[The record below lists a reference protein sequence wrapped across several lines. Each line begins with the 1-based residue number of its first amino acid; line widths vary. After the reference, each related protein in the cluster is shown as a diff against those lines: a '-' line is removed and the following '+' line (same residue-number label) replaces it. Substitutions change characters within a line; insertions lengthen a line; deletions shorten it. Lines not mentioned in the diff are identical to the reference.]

1 MDKKLLTEQDIRT
14 KFITPALL
22 AAGWDRD
29 RQLREDVGLTAGRIR
44 VRSNN
49 MHTRDK
55 KTILRADYVLYQQPN
70 VPLAVVEAKD
80 NKQPIAGGMQQ
91 ALEYAALLDVPF
103 AYSSNGDGFI
113 EHDRT
118 QAHGVIEREIG
129 LADFPSPE
137 ELWRRYCRYKGI
149 ETPTQTKL
157 VSQPYYQSP
166 TSFEPRYYQTVA
178 INRVV
183 EAVAKGATRLMLV
196 MATGTGKTQTA
207 FQIIHRLWKAGAKKR
222 ILFLADRNVLLEQ
235 PFNKDFVPFGKA
247 MTWVKSHHIDTAYE
261 VYLALYQGLTSKD
274 PNPDAQAYR
283 EFSPSFFDLIVVDEC
298 HRGSAKVDSAWRA
311 VLDYFPTATH
321 LGLTATPNEEAERSN
336 TEYFGKAIY
345 TYSLKQGIADGFLA
359 PYKVVRVQLDRDEG
373 WRPEQGHTDANG
385 ELVPDRE
392 YNRTDYDRTLV
403 LGKRTEAVARRVT
416 EFLKASGDRMAKT
429 IVFCQ
434 DREHA
439 GRMRS
444 ALVNFNAGMVQTHPN
459 YVMQLTGG
467 QPNIEGLVEDFTNPK
482 KPVPVIATTSQL
494 LTTGVDTK
502 TVKVIVLDA
511 PIASLTQFKQIIGRG
526 TRIDEDQNKAF
537 FTILDFRHSTK
548 HFADPK
554 FDGEPDEETDVLPGQ
569 PIEPDGNNGNVGQL
583 PDSAGQQPGAPGDG
597 DDSELGPQG
606 KIYVNDVPVDIL
618 RERQLYYTADGK
630 LITESLQDYTRQ
642 QLRGKYAELDAFIA
656 RWRVADT
663 VHELRDELEQQGL
676 LLDELRTEVS
686 MPDLDLFDLLCH
698 VAYDAP
704 PRTRRERAE
713 QVRRRDYFTRFGEQ
727 AREVL
732 GLLLDKYAQDGPDD
746 LDTSKVL
753 ELAPFDTLD
762 TPSRLVKRFGGASQ
776 FRTALR
782 ELRAE
787 IYEAA

>member
-1 MDKKLLTEQDIRT
+1 
-14 KFITPALL
+14 
-22 AAGWDRD
+22 
-29 RQLREDVGLTAGRIR
+29 
-44 VRSNN
+44 

-55 KTILRADYVLYQQPN
+55 KTVLRADYVLYHQPN

-80 NKQPIAGGMQQ
+80 NKQPIGNGMQQ

-103 AYSSNGDGFI
+103 AYSSNGDGFM

-118 QAHGVIEREIG
+118 QAYGVVEREIS

-149 ETPTQTKL
+149 ETPAQTKL

-166 TSFEPRYYQTVA
+166 TSFEPRYYQSVA

-274 PNPDAQAYR
+274 PDPDAQAYR

-298 HRGSAKVDSAWRA
+298 HRGSSKVDSAWRA

-321 LGLTATPNEEAERSN
+321 LGLTATPNDEAERSN
-336 TEYFGKAIY
+336 TDYFGKAIY

-444 ALVNFNAGMVQTHPN
+444 ALVNFNAGMVQIHPS

-554 FDGEPDEETDVLPGQ
+554 FDGEPDEEMDVLPGQ
-569 PIEPDGNNGNVGQL
+569 PIELGGKEGDN
-583 PDSAGQQPGAPGDG
+583 GQQPGSGGRPSAGTGGG
-597 DDSELGPQG
+597 DDQDLGPQE

-618 RERQLYYTADGK
+618 RERQLYYTPDGK

-642 QLRGKYAELDAFIA
+642 QLRGKYTELDAFIA
-656 RWRVADT
+656 RWRAADT
-663 VHELRDELEQQGL
+663 AHELRDELEQQGL

-686 MPDLDLFDLLCH
+686 LPDLDLFDLLCH

-704 PRTRRERAE
+704 PRTRRDRAE

-732 GLLLDKYAQDGPDD
+732 SLLLDKYAKDGPDD
-746 LDTSKVL
+746 LDTGKVL
-753 ELAPFDTLD
+753 ELAPFPDLG
-762 TPSRLVKRFGGASQ
+762 TPTQLVKRFGGAAQ

>member
-14 KFITPALL
+14 KLITPALL
-22 AAGWDRD
+22 SAGWDRD

-49 MHTRDK
+49 MHSRDK
-55 KTILRADYVLYQQPN
+55 KTILRADYVLYHQPN

-80 NKQPIAGGMQQ
+80 NKYPIGSGMQQ

-103 AYSSNGDGFI
+103 VYSSNGDGFM
-113 EHDRT
+113 EHDFT
-118 QAHGVIEREIG
+118 QAHGVLEREIS
-129 LADFPSPE
+129 LEDFPSPA
-137 ELWRRYCRYKGI
+137 ELWQRYCRYKGL
-149 ETPTQTKL
+149 EAPAQSKL
-157 VSQPYYQSP
+157 AGQPYYQSP

-235 PFNKDFVPFGKA
+235 PFNKDFAPFGKA
-247 MTWVKSHHIDTAYE
+247 MTWVKSHHIDKSYE
-261 VYLALYQGLTSKD
+261 VYLALYQGLTSTD
-274 PNPDAQAYR
+274 PDAQAYR
-283 EFSPSFFDLIVVDEC
+283 EFSPGFFDLIVVDEC
-298 HRGSAKVDSAWRA
+298 HRGSSKTDSAWRA

-321 LGLTATPNEEAERSN
+321 LGLTATPSDEADRSN
-336 TEYFGKAIY
+336 TDYFGKAIY

-373 WRPEQGHTDANG
+373 WRPEQGHTDTHG

-392 YNRTDYDRTLV
+392 YNRADYDRTLV
-403 LGKRTEAVARRVT
+403 LGRRTEAVARRVT
-416 EFLKASGDRMAKT
+416 DFLKASGDRMAKT
-429 IVFCQ
+429 IVFCR

-444 ALVNFNAGMVQTHPN
+444 ALINFNQGMVLRHPQ
-459 YVMQLTGG
+459 YVMQLTGR
-467 QPNIEGLVEDFTNPK
+467 QPNIEVLVEDFTNPK

-526 TRIDEDQNKAF
+526 TRIDEEQGKAF
-537 FTILDFRHSTK
+537 FTILDFHHATRL
-548 HFADPK
+548 FADAK
-554 FDGEPDEETDVLPGQ
+554 FDGDPEDVAEVLPGQ
-569 PIEPDGNNGNVGQL
+569 PMPGPGGNPGLPPGPGGQPAGGLHGGPDNDD
-583 PDSAGQQPGAPGDG
+583 PAP
-597 DDSELGPQG
+597 GPQG
-606 KIYVNDVPVDIL
+606 KIYVNDVSVDIL
-618 RERQLYYTADGK
+618 RERQLYYTPDGK

-656 RWRVADT
+656 RWRSADT
-663 VHELRDELEQQGL
+663 AHELRDELEQQGL
-676 LLDELRTEVS
+676 LLDELRIETNL
-686 MPDLDLFDLLCH
+686 PDLDLFDLLCH

-713 QVRRRDYFTRFGEQ
+713 QVRARNYFVRFGEP
-727 AREVL
+727 ARQVL
-732 GLLLDKYAQDGPDD
+732 NLLLDKYAQDGPDD
-746 LDTSKVL
+746 LDTGRVL
-753 ELAPFDTLD
+753 ELSPFDAID
-762 TPSRLVKRFGGASQ
+762 TAAQLVKRFGGAIQ
-776 FRTALR
+776 FRTVLK
-782 ELRAE
+782 ELRQQL
-787 IYEAA
+787 YEAA

>member
-1 MDKKLLTEQDIRT
+1 MDKKQLSEQDIRT

-29 RQLREDVGLTAGRIR
+29 SQLREDVGLTAGRIR

-49 MHTRDK
+49 MYARDK
-55 KTILRADYVLYQQPN
+55 KTILRADYVLYHQPN

-80 NKQPIAGGMQQ
+80 NKHPVGSGMQQ
-91 ALEYAALLDVPF
+91 ALEYAELLDVPF
-103 AYSSNGDGFI
+103 VYSSNGDGFL
-113 EHDRT
+113 EHDFT
-118 QAHGVIEREIG
+118 QAHGVLEREIS
-129 LADFPSPE
+129 LENFPSPA
-137 ELWRRYCRYKGI
+137 ELWQRYCRYKGL
-149 ETPTQTKL
+149 EAPAQTKL
-157 VSQPYYQSP
+157 AGQPYYQSP
-166 TSFEPRYYQTVA
+166 TSYEPYYYQAVA

-196 MATGTGKTQTA
+196 MATGTGKTLTA

-235 PFNKDFVPFGKA
+235 PFNKDFAPFGKA

-274 PNPDAQAYR
+274 PDPDAQAYR
-283 EFSPSFFDLIVVDEC
+283 EFSPGFFDLIVVDEC
-298 HRGSAKVDSAWRA
+298 HRGSSKTDSAWRA
-311 VLDYFPTATH
+311 VLDYFPIATH
-321 LGLTATPNEEAERSN
+321 LGLTATPSDEADRSN
-336 TEYFGKAIY
+336 ADYFGKAIY

-373 WRPEQGHTDANG
+373 WRPEQGHTDAHG

-392 YNRTDYDRTLV
+392 YNRADYDRTLV

-416 EFLKASGDRMAKT
+416 EFLKNTDRMAKT
-429 IVFCQ
+429 IVFCR

-444 ALVNFNAGMVQTHPN
+444 ALINFNQGKVQEFPN

-467 QPNIEGLVEDFTNPK
+467 QPNIEVLVEDFTNPK

-526 TRIDEDQNKAF
+526 TRIDEEQGKAF
-537 FTILDFRHSTK
+537 FTILDFHHATK
-548 HFADPK
+548 HFADAK
-554 FDGEPDEETDVLPGQ
+554 FDGDPENVTEVGPGQ
-569 PIEPDGNNGNVGQL
+569 PIVPGEGGNPNTPPDVPHGGPKGG
-583 PDSAGQQPGAPGDG
+583 PD
-597 DDSELGPQG
+597 DDDPDLGPLG
-606 KIYVNDVPVDIL
+606 KIYVNDVNVDIL
-618 RERQLYYTADGK
+618 RERQLYYTPDGK

-642 QLRGKYAELDAFIA
+642 QLRGKYAELDAFMV
-656 RWRVADT
+656 RWRAADT
-663 VHELRDELEQQGL
+663 AHELRDELEQQGL
-676 LLDELRTEVS
+676 LLDELRTETNL
-686 MPDLDLFDLLCH
+686 PDLDLFDLLCH
-698 VAYDAP
+698 IAYDAP

-713 QVRRRDYFTRFGEQ
+713 QVRARDYFARFGEQ

-732 GLLLDKYAQDGPDD
+732 SLLLDKYAQDGPDD
-746 LDTSKVL
+746 LDTGKVL
-753 ELAPFDTLD
+753 ELAPFDALG
-762 TPSRLVKRFGGASQ
+762 TPTQLVKRFGGAPA
-776 FRTALR
+776 FRTVLR